1 MPNLWQIKMAAAER
15 KDDDMEMTRFL
26 GRGIIEVRVPQEES
40 LAGKSDGREEILF
53 IPGAPSTPI
62 PTPHYEALLKENEKL
77 KEENDNLKRKLEE
90 NDEDKKKLKEEN
102 DNLKRKLKEKQDD
115 SRNIQAI

>member
-1 MPNLWQIKMAAAER
+1 MAAAD
-15 KDDDMEMTRFL
+15 DDDMEMTRVL

-40 LAGKSDGREEILF
+40 LAGKSDDREEIFF
-53 IPGAPSTPI
+53 IPGATSTPI
-62 PTPHYEALLKENEKL
+62 PTPRYEALLKESEKL

-102 DNLKRKLKEKQDD
+102 DNLKRKFKEKQDD